1 MSNDSSVVTAQHFAY
16 LAERTLGEDAFLG
29 DLKAAAR
36 ADGIPPI
43 WVAPEQASFLQILV
57 KLTNAKN
64 IVEVGTLA
72 GTTAIHLAR
81 AAGKGGRVRTI
92 ELSEKHADF
101 ARDWVQKSD
110 VADRVEVLTGTGDE
124 HLAAMEDGTID
135 ILLLDADKSGYPGYL
150 KHGMRI
156 LRTGGMLL
164 ADNAFA
170 FGQLLDENPTDREV
184 GAVRAFNDLVP
195 TVDGLH
201 AVIVPIG
208 DGMWCGVKES

>member
-1 MSNDSSVVTAQHFAY
+1 MSNDSSVVTAAHFGY
-16 LAERTLGEDAFLG
+16 LAERTRSEDTFLD

-43 WVAPEQASFLQILV
+43 WVAPEQASFLQVLV
-57 KLTNAKN
+57 KLTAAKN

-72 GTTAIHLAR
+72 GSTAIHMAR
-81 AAGKGGRVRTI
+81 AAGEGGKVRTI
-92 ELSEKHADF
+92 ELSEKHAQF
-101 ARDWVQKSD
+101 AREWVAKSD
-110 VADRVEVLTGTGDE
+110 VPDRVEVLTGTGDE
-124 HLAAMEDGTID
+124 HLAAMEDGTVD

-170 FGQLLDENPTDREV
+170 FGQLLDETPTDGEV

-195 TVDGLH
+195 TVDNLH

-208 DGMWCGVKES
+208 DGMWCGVKEA